1 MSRGGTVCEDGRERA
16 CTADAREAEVYGICG
31 DRAAGRRCVHVAG
44 ARKDARG
51 GARRCGM
58 QRRSGGAG

>member
-1 MSRGGTVCEDGRERA
+1 MSRGGTTCQDGKERA
-16 CTADAREAEVYGICG
+16 CAAEACEPEVYGIGG

-44 ARKDARG
+44 AQKDARG